1 MSRLKEIEIKYEI
14 RELKSSDI
22 SDILAIESDSFP
34 DPWPESAF
42 EEIIRQPGHGGLVVE
57 SELKLVAY
65 ACYLIIEH
73 ESHLTNLAVVHS
85 FRRKSIASG
94 LLERILDI
102 ARKKGCEHIL
112 LEVRPQNKSAIAF
125 YENAGFKLLYC
136 RPNYYRNP
144 VEDALVM
151 VYYFSEENVSS

>member
-34 DPWPESAF
+34 DPWPKSAF

-57 SELKLVAY
+57 SDLKLVAY

-102 ARKKGCEHIL
+102 VRKKGCEHIL

-125 YENAGFKLLYC
+125 YENAGFELLYS

-144 VEDALVM
+144 VEDAQVL
-151 VYYFSEENVSS
+151 VYYFNE

>member
-34 DPWPESAF
+34 DPWPKTAF
-42 EEIIRQPGHGGLVVE
+42 EEIIRQPGHGGLVVV
-57 SELKLVAY
+57 SDLKLVAY

-94 LLERILDI
+94 LLEHILDI
-102 ARKKGCEHIL
+102 VRKKGCEHIL

-125 YENAGFKLLYC
+125 YENAGFKLLYS

-144 VEDALVM
+144 VEDAQVM
-151 VYYFSEENVSS
+151 VYYFNE

>member
-1 MSRLKEIEIKYEI
+1 LSRLKEIEIKYEI

-22 SDILAIESDSFP
+22 SDILAIEEISFP
-34 DPWPESAF
+34 DPWPKTAF
-42 EEIIRQPGHGGLVVE
+42 EEIIRQPGHGGIVVV
-57 SELKLVAY
+57 SDSKLVAY

-73 ESHLTNLAVVHS
+73 ESHLTNLAVTDS
-85 FRRKSIASG
+85 YRRKSVASR
-94 LLERILDI
+94 LLEYILDI
-102 ARKKGCEHIL
+102 ARNKGCEHIL

-151 VYYFSEENVSS
+151 VYYFNE

>member
-34 DPWPESAF
+34 DPWPKSAF
-42 EEIIRQPGHGGLVVE
+42 EEIIRQPGHGGLVVV
-57 SELKLVAY
+57 SDLKLVAY

-102 ARKKGCEHIL
+102 VRKKGCEHIL

-125 YENAGFKLLYC
+125 YENAGFELLYS

-144 VEDALVM
+144 VEDAQVM
-151 VYYFSEENVSS
+151 VYYFNE

>member
-1 MSRLKEIEIKYEI
+1 MSRLKQIEIKYEI
-14 RELKSSDI
+14 RGLKSSDI

-34 DPWPESAF
+34 DPWPKTAF
-42 EEIIRQPGHGGLVVE
+42 EEIIRQPGHGGIVVV
-57 SELKLVAY
+57 SDSRLVAY
-65 ACYLIIEH
+65 ACYLIIEY
-73 ESHLTNLAVVHS
+73 ESHLTNLAVANS
-85 FRRKSIASG
+85 YRRKSIASG

-125 YENAGFKLLYC
+125 YENAGFKLLYS
-136 RPNYYRNP
+136 RPKYYRDP

-151 VYYFSEENVSS
+151 VYYFN